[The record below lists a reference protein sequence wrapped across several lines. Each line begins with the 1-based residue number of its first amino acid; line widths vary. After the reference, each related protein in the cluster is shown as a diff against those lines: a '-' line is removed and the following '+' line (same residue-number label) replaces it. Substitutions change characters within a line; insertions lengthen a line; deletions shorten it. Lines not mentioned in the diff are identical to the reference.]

1 MNAYECTLVLVDG
14 TAETRAVG
22 AVIDLQV
29 ERIIGTQTVGGGVSD
44 GDKGDIT
51 VSGSGAVWTIDGRAV
66 TAGKL
71 FEVGHQKLIGRHGAG
86 AGDAQEVGIDGGLEL
101 HGGNIRRSAL
111 TGDVT
116 ASAGDNALTIT
127 PAADPAW
134 ITALAWSKLTGVPAT
149 FAPSAHTHP
158 LSDLSQSGAT
168 TNQIPQ
174 WNGTAW
180 VPVTFTSGIG
190 GTLGTTDNALTRADG
205 TGGSTAQGST
215 AILDDSGNISGLG
228 SVTCTAFAIAQLTYS
243 GRTLNRLLSD
253 GTNESVVIGPSG
265 TGYLSLLTPDG
276 TTTGGNQRGN
286 RAVDFN
292 VSLASASNVAS
303 GANSFACGADARA
316 SGSGSFAFGNAGV
329 STIASNTGAIA
340 MGQGNTASGSHAVAI
355 GGFNTASGNFG
366 STAFGYA
373 STAAGD
379 VSTALGDRANAY
391 LSRQVAMAGGYF
403 AVNGDA
409 QFSMLVARG
418 STAANSTPV
427 NLFLDNVS
435 SRLVIPANTAWA
447 VDVTIIARTTTAN
460 AAYAV
465 FRRQCLLWRGVGVGT
480 TVCSTVVTIGTDQG
494 SNAGLPPTGWDV
506 AITADTT
513 NGALNVQ
520 VTGSA
525 AAGSARWVADI
536 ELTEVANP

>member
-1 MNAYECTLVLVDG
+1 MSNVIIRPNVKRVIV
-14 TAETRAVG
+14 RAPGPQGPPGEITGV
-22 AVIDLQV
+22 AVSSV
-29 ERIIGTQTVGGGVSD
+29 
-44 GDKGDIT
+44 
-51 VSGSGAVWTIDGRAV
+51 AGR
-66 TAGKL
+66 
-71 FEVGHQKLIGRHGAG
+71 
-86 AGDAQEVGIDGGLEL
+86 
-101 HGGNIRRSAL
+101 
-111 TGDVT
+111 TGDVVLT
-116 ASAGDNALTIT
+116 KGDVGLSNVDNTADASKPVSTAQAAADSAVASAAAADATTKANAARSGAETTAATALAAHVA
-127 PAADPAW
+127 AADPH
-134 ITALAWSKLTGVPAT
+134 TGYQLKSEKGQANGYASLDGSGRVPALQLP
-149 FAPSAHTHP
+149 PSG
-158 LSDLSQSGAT
+158 S
-168 TNQIPQ
+168 
-174 WNGTAW
+174 
-180 VPVTFTSGIG
+180 IG

-265 TGYLSLLTPDG
+265 TGYFSLLTPDG
-276 TTTGGNQRGN
+276 TTAGGNQRGN

-292 VSLASASNVAS
+292 VSLALASNVAS
-303 GANSFACGADARA
+303 GTNSFACGADARA
-316 SGSGSFAFGNAGV
+316 SGSGSFAFGNAGA

-340 MGQGNTASGSHAVAI
+340 MGQGATASGLNAVAI
-355 GGFNTASGNFG
+355 GGFPTASGNYG

-379 VSTALGDRANAY
+379 VSTALGERANAH
-391 LSRQVAMAGGYF
+391 LSRQVAMAGGNF

-427 NLFLDNVS
+427 NLSLDNAL
-435 SRLVIPANTAWA
+435 SRIVIPANTAWS

-494 SNAGLPPTGWDV
+494 SNAGLPPTGWAV
-506 AITADTT
+506 AISADTT